1 MLHLGTWSWTAKMG
15 SPITIKPVPFWA
27 AHQKQRAAAAAPDEH
42 ILNHILTCHTEML
55 WHAKA
60 APSHRLRRNQLK
72 KDGKRY
78 RSWCFLNLNELSFD
92 TEDEQPCSCHS
103 QEGFPAVAL

>member
-1 MLHLGTWSWTAKMG
+1 MLQLGTQSWTAKMG

-27 AHQKQRAAAAAPDEH
+27 AHQKQRAASAAPDEH

-60 APSHRLRRNQLK
+60 VPSHRLRRNQLK

-92 TEDEQPCSCHS
+92 TEDEQPCSCHT
-103 QEGFPAVAL
+103 QEGFLAVAL